1 MSTAT
6 TLAPLPHSNARVWFE
21 RHLPELYSRCRT
33 FFREL
38 SPEER
43 EEATAETVASAFKYA
58 LSAAGRGKLQLLTP
72 YTLVSFFGRSYHDG
86 RRIGGASSTD
96 ALSEAGRRRHKLR
109 VVSFDED
116 QESAAPLRAVVM
128 RISDT
133 LVDPK
138 RDRPLENTR
147 RNIDYLEIL
156 DHEQAS
162 PQVRRVF
169 EFFCATNGEG
179 RQSDLA
185 REMGVSPSRITLL
198 KALATVSASVAA
210 RLRGGTTRDRVKI
223 GHLRACPGVRCRV
236 ARGWPAA
243 RTARRALA
251 PATGRRVAS
260 CRFQRLAA
268 A

>member
-1 MSTAT
+1 
-6 TLAPLPHSNARVWFE
+6 
-21 RHLPELYSRCRT
+21 LYSRCRT

-58 LSAAGRGKLQLLTP
+58 LSAAARGKLQLLTP

-96 ALSEAGRRRHKLR
+96 ALSEAGRHRHKLR

-147 RNIDYLEIL
+147 RNIDYPEIL
-156 DHEQAS
+156 DREQAS

-185 REMGVSPSRITLL
+185 REMGVSPSRVTLL
-198 KALATVSASVAA
+198 KAQLAECLARWGYLPSSARPGDVPPRTRGRPRRKDPPLNAGTSPPSRAA
-210 RLRGGTTRDRVKI
+210 RNTRGPDSCAVRRCPVITR
-223 GHLRACPGVRCRV
+223 
-236 ARGWPAA
+236 
-243 RTARRALA
+243 
-251 PATGRRVAS
+251 S
-260 CRFQRLAA
+260 
-268 A
+268 